1 MSRVCYREAQV
12 IPAFRSRGSSP
23 ESLPQP
29 PTRSGTETEGRATSV
44 AISVVV
50 CTYSPAR
57 MRGLVDLLGALRSQT
72 LLPAQIVVVVDHNP
86 ELLDRLH
93 GSIANVTF
101 VANSGARG
109 LSSARNTGIEHAIG
123 DVVAF
128 IDDDAIP
135 APDLLERHAAGYR
148 DPAVAGV
155 GGAVDPAWETTSP
168 RWFPSEFGW
177 VVGCSYAGLPLTPS
191 LVRNFIG
198 CNMSFRRDVFD
209 AVGGFL
215 TGLGRVDALPA
226 GCEETEFCIRLSRT
240 YPSSKLLF
248 DPSASVRHTVPA
260 ARGTWSYFRSR
271 CYMEG
276 RSKARVTRLVGASK
290 ALRSERSYVVK
301 TLPGGVGKAVS
312 QRFKGD
318 GAGFARAAA
327 IFAGLAITSAG
338 YLVGTVELWTI
349 RPSFAAADPV
359 RSAKTPRPVL
369 AQPLTETAEERSR
382 A

>member
-1 MSRVCYREAQV
+1 VT
-12 IPAFRSRGSSP
+12 PAFRSRGSSP
-23 ESLPQP
+23 ESLPQR

-109 LSSARNTGIEHAIG
+109 LSGARNTGIDHAVG
-123 DVVAF
+123 DIVAF
-128 IDDDAIP
+128 IDDDAMP

-155 GGAVDPAWETTSP
+155 GGAVNPAWEARSP

-177 VVGCSYAGLPLTPS
+177 VVGCSYTGLPRTPS
-191 LVRNFIG
+191 SVRNFIG
-198 CNMSFRRDVFD
+198 CNMSFRREVFD

-215 TGLGRVDALPA
+215 TGLGRVDVVPA
-226 GCEETEFCIRLSRT
+226 GCEETELCIRLSRRL
-240 YPSSKLLF
+240 PASKLMF
-248 DPSASVRHTVPA
+248 DPNASVHHAVPA
-260 ARGTWSYFRSR
+260 ARGTWRYFRSR

-276 RSKARVTRLVGASK
+276 RSKARVTRLVGASQ
-290 ALRSERSYVVK
+290 ALRSERSYIVK
-301 TLPGGVGKAVS
+301 TLPGGVVKAVS

-318 GAGFARAAA
+318 GAGFARAGA
-327 IFAGLAITSAG
+327 ILAGLAITSAG
-338 YLVGTVELWTI
+338 YLIGTVEVWTT
-349 RPSFAAADPV
+349 RRSRAAADATRNAEVP
-359 RSAKTPRPVL
+359 RSVAAH
-369 AQPLTETAEERSR
+369 AQTKRAEERSR
-382 A
+382 V